1 MLPEFKDVQSAT
13 PPIFRFSKEY
23 ASPTPVLVEDAD
35 DIRHFRRIAFTAF
48 MAQVRN
54 AGYRRMHVFP
64 AMPLSPAV
72 EFGRQLLP
80 KADPTIGVWDFQDGR
95 FVPTLQL
102 QI

>member
-1 MLPEFKDVQSAT
+1 
-13 PPIFRFSKEY
+13 
-23 ASPTPVLVEDAD
+23 
-35 DIRHFRRIAFTAF
+35 
-48 MAQVRN
+48 
-54 AGYRRMHVFP
+54 MHVFP